1 MGFLSVLSY
10 AHQLVAARVQPGD
23 IAIDA
28 TVGTGAD
35 TLFLA
40 KAAGR
45 RGRIYGFDIQ
55 QEALQLARRRLNE
68 DESPSLAEVSL
79 LLQGHEQM
87 REAVPDKLHGKVA
100 AVMFNLGYLPSEGAD
115 PSVITHTDSTL
126 TALDA
131 ALYLL
136 RPRGILTAVL
146 YPGHAGGGEEA
157 EAVLQWASALLV
169 SSGQSIIYRQLQRAA
184 SPYIVAVEKK

>member
-23 IAIDA
+23 TAIDA

-40 KAAGR
+40 KAAGK
-45 RGRIYGFDIQ
+45 RGRVYGFDIQ
-55 QEALQLARRRLNE
+55 QAALDYARRRLEE
-68 DESPSLAEVSL
+68 DSSSSLAEVSL

-87 REAVPDKLHGKVA
+87 REAVPDLLHGKVA

-115 PSVITHTDSTL
+115 LTVITHTDSTL
-126 TALDA
+126 VALEA
-131 ALYLL
+131 ALHLL

-146 YPGHAGGGEEA
+146 YPGHAGGREEA
-157 EAVLQWASALLV
+157 EAVLQWASALPV
-169 SSGQSIIYRQLQRAA
+169 SSGQSIIYRQLQRDA
-184 SPYIVAVEKK
+184 SPYVVAVEKK

>member
-23 IAIDA
+23 TAIDA

-40 KAAGR
+40 KAAGK
-45 RGRIYGFDIQ
+45 RGRVYGFDIQ
-55 QEALQLARRRLNE
+55 QAALDYARRRLEE
-68 DESPSLAEVSL
+68 DTSSSLAEVSL

-87 REAVPDKLHGKVA
+87 REAVPDLLHGKVA

-115 PSVITHTDSTL
+115 LTVITHTDSTL
-126 TALDA
+126 VALEA
-131 ALYLL
+131 ALHLL

-146 YPGHAGGGEEA
+146 YPGHAGGREEA
-157 EAVLQWASALLV
+157 EAVLHWASTLPV
-169 SSGQSIIYRQLQRAA
+169 SSGQSIIYRQLQRDA
-184 SPYIVAVEKK
+184 SPYVVAVEKK

>member
-23 IAIDA
+23 TAIDA

-40 KAAGR
+40 KAAGK
-45 RGRIYGFDIQ
+45 RGRVYGFDIQ
-55 QEALQLARRRLNE
+55 QEALHCARRRLEENA
-68 DESPSLAEVSL
+68 SPSLAEVSL

-87 REAVPDKLHGKVA
+87 RKAVPDMLHGKVA

-115 PSVITHTDSTL
+115 PTVITHTDSTL
-126 TALDA
+126 VALDA
-131 ALYLL
+131 ALQLL

-146 YPGHAGGGEEA
+146 YPGHAGGIEEA
-157 EAVLQWASALLV
+157 DAVLQWASALPV

-184 SPYIVAVEKK
+184 SPYVVAVEKK

>member
-23 IAIDA
+23 TAIDA

-40 KAAGR
+40 KAAGK
-45 RGRIYGFDIQ
+45 RGRVYGFDIQ
-55 QEALQLARRRLNE
+55 QEALHCARRRLEENA
-68 DESPSLAEVSL
+68 SPSLAEVSL

-87 REAVPDKLHGKVA
+87 REAVPDMLHGKVA

-115 PSVITHTDSTL
+115 PTVITHTDSTL
-126 TALDA
+126 VALDA
-131 ALYLL
+131 ALQLL

-146 YPGHAGGGEEA
+146 YPGHTGGSEEA
-157 EAVLQWASALLV
+157 EAVLQWASALPV

-184 SPYIVAVEKK
+184 SPYVVAVEKK

>member
-23 IAIDA
+23 TAIDA

-40 KAAGR
+40 KVAGK
-45 RGRIYGFDIQ
+45 RGRVYGFDIQ
-55 QEALQLARRRLNE
+55 QEALHCARRRLEENA
-68 DESPSLAEVSL
+68 SPSLAEVSL

-87 REAVPDKLHGKVA
+87 REAVPDMLHGKVA

-115 PSVITHTDSTL
+115 PTVITHTDSTL
-126 TALDA
+126 VALDA
-131 ALYLL
+131 ALQLL

-146 YPGHAGGGEEA
+146 YPGHAGGSEEA
-157 EAVLQWASALLV
+157 EAVLQWASALPV

-184 SPYIVAVEKK
+184 SPYVVAVEKK

>member
-23 IAIDA
+23 TAIDA

-40 KAAGR
+40 KAAGK
-45 RGRIYGFDIQ
+45 RGRVYGFDIQ
-55 QEALQLARRRLNE
+55 QEALDYARRRLEE
-68 DESPSLAEVSL
+68 DTSPSLAEVSL

-87 REAVPDKLHGKVA
+87 QQTIPDRLHGKVA

-115 PSVITHTDSTL
+115 PTVITHTDSTL
-126 TALDA
+126 VALEA
-131 ALYLL
+131 ALQLL

-146 YPGHAGGGEEA
+146 YPGHAGGREEA
-157 EAVLQWASALLV
+157 EAVLHWASALPV
-169 SSGQSIIYRQLQRAA
+169 SSGQSITYRQLQRDA

>member
-23 IAIDA
+23 AAIDA

-45 RGRIYGFDIQ
+45 RGRVYGFDIQ
-55 QEALQLARRRLNE
+55 QEALQLARRRLDE

-126 TALDA
+126 AALDA

-136 RPRGILTAVL
+136 QPRGILTAVL

-157 EAVLQWASALLV
+157 EAVLQWASALPV
-169 SSGQSIIYRQLQRAA
+169 SSGQSIIYRQLQRAT
-184 SPYIVAVEKK
+184 SPYVVAVEKK

>member
-23 IAIDA
+23 TAIDA

-40 KAAGR
+40 KAAGK
-45 RGRIYGFDIQ
+45 RGRVYGFDIQ
-55 QEALQLARRRLNE
+55 QEALHCARRRLEENA
-68 DESPSLAEVSL
+68 SPSLAEVSL

-87 REAVPDKLHGKVA
+87 REAVPDMLHGKVA

-115 PSVITHTDSTL
+115 PTVITHTDSTL
-126 TALDA
+126 VALDA
-131 ALYLL
+131 ALHLL

-146 YPGHAGGGEEA
+146 YPGHAGGSEEA
-157 EAVLQWASALLV
+157 DAVLQWASALPV

-184 SPYIVAVEKK
+184 SPFVVAVEKK

>member
-23 IAIDA
+23 TTIDA

-45 RGRIYGFDIQ
+45 RGRVYGFDIQ
-55 QEALQLARRRLNE
+55 QEALQLARRRLDE

-87 REAVPDKLHGKVA
+87 RKAVPDKLHGKVA

-126 TALDA
+126 AALDT

-157 EAVLQWASALLV
+157 EAVLKWASALPV

-184 SPYIVAVEKK
+184 SPYVVAVDKK

>member
-23 IAIDA
+23 TAIDA

-45 RGRIYGFDIQ
+45 RGRVYGFDIQ
-55 QEALQLARRRLNE
+55 QEALQLARRRLDE

-131 ALYLL
+131 AMYLL

-157 EAVLQWASALLV
+157 EAVLQWASVLPV

-184 SPYIVAVEKK
+184 SPYVVAGG

>member
-23 IAIDA
+23 TAIDA

-40 KAAGR
+40 KAAGK
-45 RGRIYGFDIQ
+45 RGRVYGFDIQ
-55 QEALQLARRRLNE
+55 QEALHCARRRLEENA
-68 DESPSLAEVSL
+68 SPSLAEVSL

-87 REAVPDKLHGKVA
+87 REAVPDMLHGKVA

-115 PSVITHTDSTL
+115 PTVITHTDSTL
-126 TALDA
+126 VALDA
-131 ALYLL
+131 ALQLL

-146 YPGHAGGGEEA
+146 YPGHAGGIEEA
-157 EAVLQWASALLV
+157 DAVLQWASALPV

-184 SPYIVAVEKK
+184 SPYVVAVEKK

>member
-23 IAIDA
+23 TAIDA

-40 KAAGR
+40 KTAGK
-45 RGRIYGFDIQ
+45 RGRVYGFDIQ
-55 QEALQLARRRLNE
+55 QAALDYARRRLEENA
-68 DESPSLAEVSL
+68 SPSLAEVSL

-87 REAVPDKLHGKVA
+87 RQAIPDLLQGKVA
-100 AVMFNLGYLPSEGAD
+100 AVMFNLGYLPSEDAD
-115 PSVITHTDSTL
+115 PTVITHTDSTL
-126 TALDA
+126 VALEA
-131 ALYLL
+131 ALQLL

-146 YPGHAGGGEEA
+146 YPGHAGGREEA
-157 EAVLQWASALLV
+157 EAVLQWASALPV
-169 SSGQSIIYRQLQRAA
+169 SSGQSIIYRQLQRDA
-184 SPYIVAVEKK
+184 SPYVVAVEKK

>member
-23 IAIDA
+23 TAIDA

-40 KAAGR
+40 KAAGK
-45 RGRIYGFDIQ
+45 RGRVYGFDIQ
-55 QEALQLARRRLNE
+55 QAALDYARRRLEE
-68 DESPSLAEVSL
+68 DTSSSLAEVSL

-87 REAVPDKLHGKVA
+87 REAVPDLLHGKVA

-115 PSVITHTDSTL
+115 LTVITHTDSTL
-126 TALDA
+126 VALEA
-131 ALYLL
+131 ALHLL
-136 RPRGILTAVL
+136 RPRGILSAVL
-146 YPGHAGGGEEA
+146 YPGHAGGREEA
-157 EAVLQWASALLV
+157 EAVLQWASALPV
-169 SSGQSIIYRQLQRAA
+169 SSGQSIIYRQLQRDA
-184 SPYIVAVEKK
+184 SPYVVAVEKK

>member
-23 IAIDA
+23 TAIDA

-40 KAAGR
+40 KAAGK
-45 RGRIYGFDIQ
+45 RGRVYGFDIQ
-55 QEALQLARRRLNE
+55 QEALHCARRRLEENA
-68 DESPSLAEVSL
+68 SPSLAEVSL
-79 LLQGHEQM
+79 LLQDHEQM
-87 REAVPDKLHGKVA
+87 REAVPDMLHGKVA

-115 PSVITHTDSTL
+115 PTVITHTDSTL
-126 TALDA
+126 VALDA
-131 ALYLL
+131 ALQLL

-146 YPGHAGGGEEA
+146 YPGHAGGSEEA
-157 EAVLQWASALLV
+157 EAVLQWASALPV

-184 SPYIVAVEKK
+184 SPYVVAIEKK

>member
-23 IAIDA
+23 TAIDA
-28 TVGTGAD
+28 TIGTGAD

-40 KAAGR
+40 KAAGK
-45 RGRIYGFDIQ
+45 RGRVYGFDIQ
-55 QEALQLARRRLNE
+55 QEALHCARRRLEENA
-68 DESPSLAEVSL
+68 SPSLAEVSL

-87 REAVPDKLHGKVA
+87 REAVPDMLHGKVA

-115 PSVITHTDSTL
+115 PTVITHTDSTL
-126 TALDA
+126 VALDA
-131 ALYLL
+131 ALQLL

-146 YPGHAGGGEEA
+146 YPGHAGGIEEA
-157 EAVLQWASALLV
+157 DAVLQWASDLPV

-184 SPYIVAVEKK
+184 SPYVVAVEKK

>member
-23 IAIDA
+23 TAIDA

-40 KAAGR
+40 KAAAK
-45 RGRIYGFDIQ
+45 RGRVYGFDIQ
-55 QEALQLARRRLNE
+55 QEALHCARRRLEENA
-68 DESPSLAEVSL
+68 SPSLAEVSL

-87 REAVPDKLHGKVA
+87 REAVPDMLHGKVA

-115 PSVITHTDSTL
+115 PTVITHTDSTL
-126 TALDA
+126 VALDA
-131 ALYLL
+131 ALQLL

-146 YPGHAGGGEEA
+146 YPGHAGGSEEA
-157 EAVLQWASALLV
+157 DAVLQWASALPV

-184 SPYIVAVEKK
+184 SPYVVAVEKK

>member
-23 IAIDA
+23 TAIDA

-40 KAAGR
+40 KAAGK
-45 RGRIYGFDIQ
+45 RGRVYGFDIQ
-55 QEALQLARRRLNE
+55 QAALDYARRRLEENA
-68 DESPSLAEVSL
+68 SPSLAEVSL

-87 REAVPDKLHGKVA
+87 RQAIPDLLQGKVA
-100 AVMFNLGYLPSEGAD
+100 AVMFNLGYLPSEDID
-115 PSVITHTDSTL
+115 PTVITHTDSTL
-126 TALDA
+126 VALEA
-131 ALYLL
+131 ALQLL

-146 YPGHAGGGEEA
+146 YPGHAGGREEA
-157 EAVLQWASALLV
+157 EAVLQWASALPV
-169 SSGQSIIYRQLQRAA
+169 SSGQSIIYRQLQRDA
-184 SPYIVAVEKK
+184 SPYVVAVEKK

>member
-1 MGFLSVLSY
+1 SADEVVVAVLLFFFFQGKSG
-10 AHQLVAARVQPGD
+10 QRGSE
-23 IAIDA
+23 
-28 TVGTGAD
+28 TGEEV
-35 TLFLA
+35 
-40 KAAGR
+40 R
-45 RGRIYGFDIQ
+45 RERFRT
-55 QEALQLARRRLNE
+55 QEALQLARRRLDE

-79 LLQGHEQM
+79 LHQGHEKMQ
-87 REAVPDKLHGKVA
+87 EAIPDKLHGKVA

-131 ALYLL
+131 AMYLL

-157 EAVLQWASALLV
+157 EAVLQWASALPV

>member
-1 MGFLSVLSY
+1 MGFLSVLSF

-23 IAIDA
+23 TVIDA

-40 KAAGR
+40 KAAGK
-45 RGRIYGFDIQ
+45 RGHVYGFDIQ
-55 QEALQLARRRLNE
+55 QEALELARRRLEENTA
-68 DESPSLAEVSL
+68 SSLAEVSL

-87 REAVPDKLHGKVA
+87 SVAIPGKLHGKVA
-100 AVMFNLGYLPSEGAD
+100 AVMFNLGYLPGEDAD

-126 TALDA
+126 VALEA
-131 ALYLL
+131 ALQLL

-146 YPGHAGGGEEA
+146 YPGHAGGSEEA
-157 EAVLQWASALLV
+157 EAVVQWAAALPV
-169 SSGQSIIYRQLQRAA
+169 PTGQSIIYRQLQRMT
-184 SPYIVAVEKK
+184 SPYMVAVEKK

>member
-1 MGFLSVLSY
+1 MGFLSVLGY

-23 IAIDA
+23 TAIDA

-40 KAAGR
+40 KAAGK
-45 RGRIYGFDIQ
+45 RGRVYGFDIQ
-55 QEALQLARRRLNE
+55 QEALHCARRRLEENA
-68 DESPSLAEVSL
+68 SPSLAEVSL

-87 REAVPDKLHGKVA
+87 REAVPDMLHGKVA

-115 PSVITHTDSTL
+115 PTVITHTDSTL
-126 TALDA
+126 VALDA
-131 ALYLL
+131 ALQLL

-146 YPGHAGGGEEA
+146 YPGHAGGSEEA
-157 EAVLQWASALLV
+157 DAVLQWASALPV

-184 SPYIVAVEKK
+184 SPFVVAVEKK

>member
-10 AHQLVAARVQPGD
+10 AHQLVAARIQPGD
-23 IAIDA
+23 TAIDA

-45 RGRIYGFDIQ
+45 RGRVYGFDIQ
-55 QEALQLARRRLNE
+55 QEALQLARRRLDD

-131 ALYLL
+131 AMYLL

-157 EAVLQWASALLV
+157 EAVLQWASVLPV

-184 SPYIVAVEKK
+184 SPYVVAVEKK

>member
-23 IAIDA
+23 TAIDA

-40 KAAGR
+40 KAAGK
-45 RGRIYGFDIQ
+45 RGRVYGFDIQ
-55 QEALQLARRRLNE
+55 QAALDYARRRLEE
-68 DESPSLAEVSL
+68 DSSSSLAEVSL

-87 REAVPDKLHGKVA
+87 REAVPDLLHGKVA

-115 PSVITHTDSTL
+115 LTVITHTDSTL
-126 TALDA
+126 VALEA
-131 ALYLL
+131 ALHLL

-146 YPGHAGGGEEA
+146 YPGHAGGREEA
-157 EAVLQWASALLV
+157 EAVLQWASALPV
-169 SSGQSIIYRQLQRAA
+169 SSGQSIIYRQLQLDA
-184 SPYIVAVEKK
+184 SPYVVAVEKK

>member
-10 AHQLVAARVQPGD
+10 AHQLVAARAQPGD
-23 IAIDA
+23 TAIDA

-45 RGRIYGFDIQ
+45 RGRVYGFDIQ
-55 QEALQLARRRLNE
+55 QEALQLARRRLDE

-87 REAVPDKLHGKVA
+87 REAIPDKLHGKVA
-100 AVMFNLGYLPSEGAD
+100 AVMFNLGYLPSECAD

-131 ALYLL
+131 AIYLL

-157 EAVLQWASALLV
+157 EAVLQWASALPV

>member
-40 KAAGR
+40 KAVGR
-45 RGRIYGFDIQ
+45 RGRVYGFDIQ
-55 QEALQLARRRLNE
+55 QEALQLTLRRLDE
-68 DESPSLAEVSL
+68 DTSPSLAEVSL

-126 TALDA
+126 AALDA

-136 RPRGILTAVL
+136 RPRGILTTVL

-157 EAVLQWASALLV
+157 EAVLQWASALPV

-184 SPYIVAVEKK
+184 SPYVVAVEKK

>member
-23 IAIDA
+23 TAIDA

-45 RGRIYGFDIQ
+45 RGRVYGFDIQ
-55 QEALQLARRRLNE
+55 QEALQLARRRLDE

-126 TALDA
+126 AALDA

-157 EAVLQWASALLV
+157 EAVLKWASALPV

-184 SPYIVAVEKK
+184 SPYVVAVDKK

>member
-23 IAIDA
+23 TAIDA

-40 KAAGR
+40 KAAGK
-45 RGRIYGFDIQ
+45 RGRVYGFDIQ
-55 QEALQLARRRLNE
+55 QEALHCARRRLEENA
-68 DESPSLAEVSL
+68 SPSLAEVSL

-87 REAVPDKLHGKVA
+87 QEAVPDMLHGKVA

-115 PSVITHTDSTL
+115 PTVITHTDSTL
-126 TALDA
+126 VALDA
-131 ALYLL
+131 ALQLL

-146 YPGHAGGGEEA
+146 YPGHAGGIEEA
-157 EAVLQWASALLV
+157 DAVLQWASALPV

-184 SPYIVAVEKK
+184 SPYVVAVEKK

>member
-23 IAIDA
+23 TAIDA

-40 KAAGR
+40 KVAGK
-45 RGRIYGFDIQ
+45 RGCVYGFDIQ
-55 QEALQLARRRLNE
+55 QEALHCARRRLEENA
-68 DESPSLAEVSL
+68 SPSLAEVSL

-87 REAVPDKLHGKVA
+87 QEAVPDILHGKVA

-115 PSVITHTDSTL
+115 PTVITHTDSTL
-126 TALDA
+126 VALDA
-131 ALYLL
+131 ALQLL

-146 YPGHAGGGEEA
+146 YPGHAGGIEEA
-157 EAVLQWASALLV
+157 DAVLQWASALPV

-184 SPYIVAVEKK
+184 SPYVVAVEKK

>member
-23 IAIDA
+23 TAIDA

-40 KAAGR
+40 KAAGK
-45 RGRIYGFDIQ
+45 RGHVYGFDIQ
-55 QEALQLARRRLNE
+55 QEALELARRRLEENTA
-68 DESPSLAEVSL
+68 SSVAEVSL

-87 REAVPDKLHGKVA
+87 SEAIPGKLHGKVA
-100 AVMFNLGYLPSEGAD
+100 AVMFNLGYFPGEGAD

-126 TALDA
+126 VALEA
-131 ALYLL
+131 ALQLL

-146 YPGHAGGGEEA
+146 YPGHAGGNEEA
-157 EAVLQWASALLV
+157 EAVVQWAAALPV
-169 SSGQSIIYRQLQRAA
+169 STGQSIIYRQLQRMT
-184 SPYIVAVEKK
+184 SPYMVAVEKK

>member
-23 IAIDA
+23 TAIDA

-45 RGRIYGFDIQ
+45 RGRVYGFDIQ
-55 QEALQLARRRLNE
+55 QEALQLARRRLDK
-68 DESPSLAEVSL
+68 DESLSLAEVSL

-126 TALDA
+126 AALDA

-136 RPRGILTAVL
+136 RPRGILTAIL

-157 EAVLQWASALLV
+157 EAVLQWASTLPV

-184 SPYIVAVEKK
+184 SPYVVAVEKK

>member
-23 IAIDA
+23 TAIDA

-55 QEALQLARRRLNE
+55 QEALQLARRRLDE
-68 DESPSLAEVSL
+68 DESTSLAEVSL
-79 LLQGHEQM
+79 LHQGHEKMQ
-87 REAVPDKLHGKVA
+87 EAIPDKLHGKVA

-131 ALYLL
+131 AMYLL

-157 EAVLQWASALLV
+157 EAVLQWASALPV

-184 SPYIVAVEKK
+184 SPYVVAVEKK

>member
-23 IAIDA
+23 TAIDA

-55 QEALQLARRRLNE
+55 QEALQLALRRLDE
-68 DESPSLAEVSL
+68 DESTSLAEVSL
-79 LLQGHEQM
+79 LHQGHEKMQ
-87 REAVPDKLHGKVA
+87 EAIPDKLHGKVA

-131 ALYLL
+131 AMYLL

-157 EAVLQWASALLV
+157 EAVLQWASALPV

>member
-23 IAIDA
+23 TAIDA

-45 RGRIYGFDIQ
+45 RGRVYGFDIQ
-55 QEALQLARRRLNE
+55 QEALQLARRRLDE

-157 EAVLQWASALLV
+157 KAVLQWASTLPV

-184 SPYIVAVEKK
+184 SPYVVAVEKK

>member
-23 IAIDA
+23 TAVDA

-40 KAAGR
+40 KAAGK
-45 RGRIYGFDIQ
+45 RGRVYGFDIQ
-55 QEALQLARRRLNE
+55 QAALDYARRRLEE
-68 DESPSLAEVSL
+68 DSSSSLAEVSL

-87 REAVPDKLHGKVA
+87 REAVPDLLHGKVA

-115 PSVITHTDSTL
+115 LTVITHTDSTL
-126 TALDA
+126 VALEA
-131 ALYLL
+131 ALHLL

-146 YPGHAGGGEEA
+146 YPGHAGGREEA
-157 EAVLQWASALLV
+157 EAVLQWASALPV
-169 SSGQSIIYRQLQRAA
+169 SSGQSIIYRQLQRDA
-184 SPYIVAVEKK
+184 SPYVVAVEKK

>member
-23 IAIDA
+23 TAIDA

-40 KAAGR
+40 KAAGK
-45 RGRIYGFDIQ
+45 RGRVYGFDIQ
-55 QEALQLARRRLNE
+55 QAALDYARRRLEE
-68 DESPSLAEVSL
+68 DTSSSLAEVSL

-87 REAVPDKLHGKVA
+87 REAVPDLLHGKVA

-115 PSVITHTDSTL
+115 LTVITHTDSTL
-126 TALDA
+126 VALEA
-131 ALYLL
+131 ALHLL

-146 YPGHAGGGEEA
+146 YPGHAGGREEA
-157 EAVLQWASALLV
+157 EAVLQWASALPV
-169 SSGQSIIYRQLQRAA
+169 SSGQSIIYRQLQRDA
-184 SPYIVAVEKK
+184 SPYVVAVEKK

>member
-10 AHQLVAARVQPGD
+10 AHQLVATRVQPGD
-23 IAIDA
+23 TAIDA

-40 KAAGR
+40 KAAGK
-45 RGRIYGFDIQ
+45 RGRVYGFDIQ
-55 QEALQLARRRLNE
+55 QEALHCARRRLEENA
-68 DESPSLAEVSL
+68 SPSLAEVSL

-87 REAVPDKLHGKVA
+87 REAVPDMLHGKVA
-100 AVMFNLGYLPSEGAD
+100 AVMFNLGYLPSENAD
-115 PSVITHTDSTL
+115 PTVITHTDSTL
-126 TALDA
+126 IALDA
-131 ALYLL
+131 ALQLL

-146 YPGHAGGGEEA
+146 YPGHAGGSEEA
-157 EAVLQWASALLV
+157 DAVLQWASALPV

-184 SPYIVAVEKK
+184 SPYVVAVEKK

>member
-23 IAIDA
+23 TAIDA

-40 KAAGR
+40 KAAGK
-45 RGRIYGFDIQ
+45 RGRVYGFDIQ
-55 QEALQLARRRLNE
+55 QEALDYARRRLEE
-68 DESPSLAEVSL
+68 DTSPSLAEVSL

-87 REAVPDKLHGKVA
+87 RESIPDWLHGKVA

-115 PSVITHTDSTL
+115 PTVITHTDSTL
-126 TALDA
+126 VALEA
-131 ALYLL
+131 ALQLL

-146 YPGHAGGGEEA
+146 YPGHAGGREEA
-157 EAVLQWASALLV
+157 EAVLQWASALPV
-169 SSGQSIIYRQLQRAA
+169 SSGQSIIYRQLQRDA

>member
-23 IAIDA
+23 TAIDA

-40 KAAGR
+40 KAAGI
-45 RGRIYGFDIQ
+45 RGRVFGFDIQ
-55 QEALQLARRRLNE
+55 QEALHCARRRLEENA
-68 DESPSLAEVSL
+68 SPSLAEVSL

-115 PSVITHTDSTL
+115 PTVITHTDSTL
-126 TALDA
+126 VALEA
-131 ALYLL
+131 ALQLL

-146 YPGHAGGGEEA
+146 YPGHSGGSEEA
-157 EAVLQWASALLV
+157 EAVLQWASALPV
-169 SSGQSIIYRQLQRAA
+169 SSGQSIIYRQLQRVA
-184 SPYIVAVEKK
+184 SPYVVAVEKK

>member
-23 IAIDA
+23 TAIDA

-45 RGRIYGFDIQ
+45 RGRVYGFDIQ
-55 QEALQLARRRLNE
+55 QEALRLARRRLDE

-126 TALDA
+126 AALDA

-157 EAVLQWASALLV
+157 KAVLQWASTV
-169 SSGQSIIYRQLQRAA
+169 PISSGQSIIYRQLQRAA
-184 SPYIVAVEKK
+184 SPYVVAVEKK